1 MILFEANISTYLQT
15 KSSQVIYNIFV
26 FSETKSDNLCTVLS
40 HLSFAVFSL
49 KEKRKDYISAVHKV
63 AE

>member
-26 FSETKSDNLCTVLS
+26 FSKTKSDNFCTLLS
-40 HLSFAVFSL
+40 HLSFTVFSL
-49 KEKRKDYISAVHKV
+49 KEKRKDAIIIMYTR
-63 AE
+63 